1 MTRLVGRLCWP
12 AGVGGRGGGG
22 AGGGGG
28 GGGGHRPGDRRA
40 MDLRNKE
47 ISGYGAY

>member
-12 AGVGGRGGGG
+12 AGVAGRVGWR
-22 AGGGGG
+22 AGW
-28 GGGGHRPGDRRA
+28 GHRPGDRRA